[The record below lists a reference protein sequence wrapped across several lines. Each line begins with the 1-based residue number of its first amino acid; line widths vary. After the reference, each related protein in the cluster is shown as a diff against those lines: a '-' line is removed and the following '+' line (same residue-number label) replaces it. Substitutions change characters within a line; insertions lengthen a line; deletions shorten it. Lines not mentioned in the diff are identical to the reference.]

1 MNIEDRFQAYAAD
14 FELSYADD
22 DWSRLAQY
30 FTADASYD
38 AGDGSETATGRD
50 AVLQKFQDSVNGLD
64 RTMGQR
70 EVQLH
75 SVVSDGDT
83 VVAEWTACYTN
94 TGLPPLEISGTE
106 SARFDGDAIAE
117 LRDEISAESQAAFGS
132 WMEAHGGAL

>member
-38 AGDGSETATGRD
+38 SGDGSDTANGRE

-70 EVQLH
+70 DVQLH
-75 SVVSDGDT
+75 SVSNDGET
-83 VVAEWTACYTN
+83 VVAEWTARYIN
-94 TGLPPLEISGTE
+94 TGLPALEINGTE
-106 SARFDGDAIAE
+106 FARFDGDAIAE
-117 LRDEISAESQAAFGS
+117 LRDEISAESLTVFGA